1 MTVLYEVV
9 LTEDA
14 QQDLQELYDYIAEHD
29 APAKANYVL
38 DRLEQLLTSLTK
50 MPQRGAWTKE
60 LLALGIR
67 EYRESYFKPYRVIYR
82 VIDQGIDAGMQN
94 KTKHVVYVYLIVD
107 GRRDMQALLQR
118 RMLRV

>member
-1 MTVLYEVV
+1 MAARYEVV

-14 QQDLQELYDYIAEHD
+14 QQDLQDLYDYIAGRD
-29 APAKANYVL
+29 APAKADYVL
-38 DRLEQLLTSLTK
+38 GCIGQLLASLAN

-82 VIDQGIDAGMQN
+82 VVDHVTQN
-94 KTKHVVYVYLIVD
+94 GVRHMVYVYLIVD

-118 RMLRV
+118 RMLRI

>member
-29 APAKANYVL
+29 APAKADYVL
-38 DRLEQLLTSLTK
+38 NRIGQLLASLAN

-67 EYRESYFKPYRVIYR
+67 EYRESYFKPYRVVYR
-82 VIDQGIDAGMQN
+82 VIDQVIQN
-94 KTKHVVYVYLIVD
+94 KTRHMVYVYLIVD
-107 GRRDMQALLQR
+107 GRRDMQTLLQR